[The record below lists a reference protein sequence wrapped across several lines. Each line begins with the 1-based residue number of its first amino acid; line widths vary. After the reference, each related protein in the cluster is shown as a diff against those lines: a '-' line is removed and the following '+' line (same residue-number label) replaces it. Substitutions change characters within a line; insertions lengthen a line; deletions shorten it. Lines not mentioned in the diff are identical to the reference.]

1 MITLDVMVKKVIST
15 LVFVLSVIT
24 LSAQTY
30 SKEPGVIRMMTYNVA
45 YCRGFD
51 GYQDGSKTD
60 KQNTERIGKIIK
72 ALDPDVVA
80 LQELD
85 SGNINRRFLLEEIQK
100 ASGIDYE
107 VIYGMSDLADVGN
120 YGLGILIKKKYPV
133 LQVRKYKLPGT
144 VYGSNPPIKNKDRL
158 MLRIMTDR
166 FYFMC
171 THLDLNDEQR
181 IISAGIINNELEYM
195 RKPSFLAGDL
205 NDSHRWNGGAF
216 TNCFNDTWDLFSTT
230 EYTISNPNNK
240 NTIDY
245 ILYHAYNGESQYSVV
260 STHAVRGM
268 LQIPNEPTQIL
279 VEYAS
284 DHVPVILD
292 IRDNK
297 SVGISDLEE
306 DSFFI
311 IQKENSLYVDKCMEG
326 DFSYKIYS
334 ISGGCIN
341 IGSVNENRQLIPI
354 GQLQKGTYFLTLHAT
369 GGHMVYNQKFI
380 K

>member
-1 MITLDVMVKKVIST
+1 
-15 LVFVLSVIT
+15 
-24 LSAQTY
+24 
-30 SKEPGVIRMMTYNVA
+30 
-45 YCRGFD
+45 
-51 GYQDGSKTD
+51 
-60 KQNTERIGKIIK
+60 
-72 ALDPDVVA
+72 
-80 LQELD
+80 
-85 SGNINRRFLLEEIQK
+85 
-100 ASGIDYE
+100 
-107 VIYGMSDLADVGN
+107 
-120 YGLGILIKKKYPV
+120 
-133 LQVRKYKLPGT
+133 
-144 VYGSNPPIKNKDRL
+144 
-158 MLRIMTDR
+158 
-166 FYFMC
+166 
-171 THLDLNDEQR
+171 
-181 IISAGIINNELEYM
+181 M